1 MKYRR
6 IKRSKASH
14 PGLFTIS
21 KIGLLLFSFLIL
33 AALAGCS
40 TLEVR
45 IEKTPTPDKSAISTL
60 VALMVEATRESELA
74 TQVALEPTAEPGAGT
89 ITGRI
94 CYPSEHIPA
103 MLAYFKEI
111 DSGRLDKFQIMANQ
125 ATYQVNLPP
134 GQYVA
139 YAWATS
145 YQVGGMYSKAVPC
158 GLTVSCTD
166 RSPQTFTVQS
176 GQTTSGID
184 LCDWV
189 IPVDQLPIPPGSE
202 LPGP

>member
-1 MKYRR
+1 MKYRW
-6 IKRSKASH
+6 IKKSIAGNF
-14 PGLFTIS
+14 GLFNVRKIS
-21 KIGLLLFSFLIL
+21 LLPFSFLIIL
-33 AALAGCS
+33 ALVSCN
-40 TLEVR
+40 TLEVS

-60 VALMVEATRESELA
+60 VALMIEATQDAALA
-74 TQVALEPTAEPGAGT
+74 TQVALEPPDPG
-89 ITGRI
+89 IVTGRI

-125 ATYQVNLPP
+125 ASYQVNLPP

-139 YAWATS
+139 FAWATS

-158 GLTVSCTD
+158 GLTTSCTD